1 MESNRL
7 IFDEHGESLYAY
19 NNVPYA
25 LINSEL
31 DDANSSVQK
40 EFSEI
45 ERYYNVYRNGAKFFT
60 EGSNGDYTPA
70 TLRYKMASSLIRKQ
84 ARFMFG
90 ESPDIVVEAKGDLG
104 KATKETKEALIV
116 MNDLV
121 KTVLD
126 RNLFEDALLKAAKD
140 CFIGKRVAGVV
151 NFNKED
157 GITVSFL
164 KSTQFLYETKSNNS
178 LVLIKFVAFV
188 ILNDTVDAKERRIL
202 KKKYTLEEDGYVY
215 IEEEIYNGSGSLIE
229 VAAEKFKTK
238 LTRIPAVI
246 FINDGLTG
254 EVKGESEISQVGE
267 FEAWYSRLANGDI
280 DAQRKSMN
288 PTKYAIDMDSRS
300 TANLSTGAG
309 AFWDLGTDQ
318 NLENARPS
326 VGMLEPNMSYSDAL
340 KTSLDRI
347 KTAGYEQVD
356 MPNVTLETM
365 QGAMTSGK
373 SLKAI
378 YWGLLV
384 RCKEKMKMWGPCLM
398 QLVDILIQGS
408 LVYQEC
414 TKKYIDSALMPVAY
428 EISVEQNS
436 PLSEDELDER
446 NMDLAEVQA
455 QTMSKKAYM
464 IKWRGLTDT
473 EAIEEINQIALERQM
488 LEDAAFLEDG
498 LI

>member
-1 MESNRL
+1 MEIRTTSDSPKWSKVS
-7 IFDEHGESLYAY
+7 I
-19 NNVPYA
+19 
-25 LINSEL
+25 L
-31 DDANSSVQK
+31 D
-40 EFSEI
+40 SEI
-45 ERYYNVYRNGAKFFT
+45 ENGLQPILKKYTEFPFDLVLCFRCLEKDSGWKSKSRYSKEDNYNALGF
-60 EGSNGDYTPA
+60 
-70 TLRYKMASSLIRKQ
+70 
-84 ARFMFG
+84 
-90 ESPDIVVEAKGDLG
+90 DIVV
-104 KATKETKEALIV
+104 
-116 MNDLV
+116 
-121 KTVLD
+121 
-126 RNLFEDALLKAAKD
+126 
-140 CFIGKRVAGVV
+140 
-151 NFNKED
+151 
-157 GITVSFL
+157 
-164 KSTQFLYETKSNNS
+164 Y
-178 LVLIKFVAFV
+178 
-188 ILNDTVDAKERRIL
+188 
-202 KKKYTLEEDGYVY
+202 EED
-215 IEEEIYNGSGSLIE
+215 
-229 VAAEKFKTK
+229 F
-238 LTRIPAVI
+238 IPI
-246 FINDGLTG
+246 
-254 EVKGESEISQVGE
+254 KK
-267 FEAWYSRLANGDI
+267 DI

-300 TANLSTGAG
+300 TTNLSTGAG

-436 PLSEDELDER
+436 PLSEDELEER

-473 EAIEEINQIALERQM
+473 EAAEEINQIALERQM

>member
-25 LINSEL
+25 LINLEL

-104 KATKETKEALIV
+104 KATKETKDALIV

-151 NFNKED
+151 NFNEED

-202 KKKYTLEEDGYVY
+202 KKKYTLEDDGYLY
-215 IEEEIYNGSGSLIE
+215 IEEERYNGSGSLIE
-229 VAAEKFKTK
+229 
-238 LTRIPAVI
+238 
-246 FINDGLTG
+246 
-254 EVKGESEISQVGE
+254 
-267 FEAWYSRLANGDI
+267 
-280 DAQRKSMN
+280 SM
-288 PTKYAIDMDSRS
+288 M
-300 TANLSTGAG
+300 
-309 AFWDLGTDQ
+309 
-318 NLENARPS
+318 
-326 VGMLEPNMSYSDAL
+326 V
-340 KTSLDRI
+340 
-347 KTAGYEQVD
+347 
-356 MPNVTLETM
+356 
-365 QGAMTSGK
+365 
-373 SLKAI
+373 
-378 YWGLLV
+378 
-384 RCKEKMKMWGPCLM
+384 
-398 QLVDILIQGS
+398 
-408 LVYQEC
+408 
-414 TKKYIDSALMPVAY
+414 
-428 EISVEQNS
+428 
-436 PLSEDELDER
+436 
-446 NMDLAEVQA
+446 
-455 QTMSKKAYM
+455 
-464 IKWRGLTDT
+464 
-473 EAIEEINQIALERQM
+473 
-488 LEDAAFLEDG
+488 
-498 LI
+498 